1 MNVVFLGVFLRMLSL
16 ILDGRVS
23 GNRHVLWMWH
33 VLQTFRGRSYSYPG
47 RATTFL
53 YIMYP
58 CFVVFPSFTDAFPA
72 VFLAITFV
80 CLSFPSQNRDFNFPA
95 ALGET
100 AGKASEE
107 FY

>member
-1 MNVVFLGVFLRMLSL
+1 MLTENAKSSKMTHLKSYILRYNPRKYIGPRLIFLTHLSA
-16 ILDGRVS
+16 V
-23 GNRHVLWMWH
+23 
-33 VLQTFRGRSYSYPG
+33 
-47 RATTFL
+47 
-53 YIMYP
+53 P

-80 CLSFPSQNRDFNFPA
+80 CLSFPSQNRDLNFPA

-107 FY
+107 VY